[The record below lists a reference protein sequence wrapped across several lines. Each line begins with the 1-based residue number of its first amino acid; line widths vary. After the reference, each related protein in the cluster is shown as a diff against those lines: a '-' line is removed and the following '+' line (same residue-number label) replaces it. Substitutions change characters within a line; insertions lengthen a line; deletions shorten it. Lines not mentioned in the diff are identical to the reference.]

1 MHHDTEL
8 PKLAARSGRI
18 AQYKARLI
26 RWRWFVLAVIL
37 PTLLAVIYYG
47 LIVSDIYV
55 SESRFVIKA
64 PDNRQQSVSSL
75 SSLIQSTGLGGGQEQ
90 SNEILGYLRSR
101 DALSDLS
108 KQVDVRA
115 AFSAPEAD
123 RLSRFPLPFDTNNFE
138 NLYDYYS
145 SMVTAE
151 PDADTGLT
159 VLTVNAFRPE
169 DAQALNAGLLGLS
182 EGLVNRLNER
192 VNARA
197 ITDAEGRVEE
207 AQDRVREA
215 RIEVS
220 EYRNR
225 FAILDPE
232 QQGIDVLTVSNALVA
247 QESQLRGRL
256 TELER
261 AAPNHPSIPAMRARI
276 AAVSR
281 QVAEQTGRAVGTP
294 EGIASRVSGY
304 EGLIAEQEF
313 ATQMLTAASATLEQ
327 ARVEALEQ
335 QYYLERVVEP
345 NRPDDAELPSRV
357 KNILAVLFTCLCI
370 YLVVWMLVVGILEHS
385 PDD

>member
-1 MHHDTEL
+1 MHHDTAL
-8 PKLAARSGRI
+8 PKLAARTGRI
-18 AQYKARLI
+18 AQYKTRLA
-26 RWRWFVLAVIL
+26 RWRWFVIAVVL
-37 PTLLAVIYYG
+37 PSLLAVIYYG
-47 LIVSDIYV
+47 LIASDIYV
-55 SESRFVIKA
+55 SESRFVVKA
-64 PDNRQQSVSSL
+64 PDSRQQSVPSL

-108 KQVDVRA
+108 EEVDVRA

-123 RLSRFPLPFDTNNFE
+123 WLSRFPQPFDTNSFE
-138 NLYDYYS
+138 NLYEYYG

-151 PDADTGLT
+151 PDTDTGMT
-159 VLTVNAFRPE
+159 VLTVNAFRPQ

-182 EGLVNRLNER
+182 ESLVNRLNER
-192 VNARA
+192 IHSRA
-197 ITDAEGRVEE
+197 IADAEVRVQT
-207 AQDRVREA
+207 AQNRVREA
-215 RIEVS
+215 RIELS

-232 QQGIDVLTVSNALVA
+232 QQGIDALAVSSELVA

-256 TELER
+256 SELER

-313 ATQMLTAASATLEQ
+313 AAQMLMAANATLEQ
-327 ARVEALEQ
+327 ARVKALEQ
-335 QYYLERVVEP
+335 QFYLERVVEP
-345 NRPDDAELPSRV
+345 NLPDDAKLPSRV
-357 KNILAVLFTCLCI
+357 KNILAVVFTCLCI